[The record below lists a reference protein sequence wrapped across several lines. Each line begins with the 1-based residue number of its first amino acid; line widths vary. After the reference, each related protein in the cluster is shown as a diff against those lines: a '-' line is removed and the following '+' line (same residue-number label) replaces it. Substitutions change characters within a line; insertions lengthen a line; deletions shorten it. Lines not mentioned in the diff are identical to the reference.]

1 MKNKHLSYDDRLII
15 EKGLYEKKS
24 FKHIARDIK
33 KDCTTIAKEVKR
45 NIIQKNESKLGR
57 PFIDCIY
64 RKDCKMKEKGIACTS
79 DNCSNYKY
87 EICPTLLEVPYVCN
101 ACQKRVF
108 CHKRK
113 RFYYTFD
120 AQKKYEK
127 VISDSRKG
135 ITFSEQEINNINYIL
150 IPLIVNQ
157 GQSIHHAVIN
167 NKNKLMISEKEIYN
181 LIDSNILNIKNIDL
195 PRKVRY
201 RARKKKGTSYKV
213 DKQCL
218 NGRRYSDFQ
227 KYLLQNPDTNIV
239 EIDSVIGSVG
249 GKCLLT
255 IHFVNCSFMIAFL
268 RDHNDAQSVID
279 IFNLINN
286 LIGLDAFKKL
296 FDVILTDNGSEFSNP
311 LAIEVD
317 PITDEKRTQVFYCEP
332 GKANQKGAC
341 EVNHELIRRILPQ
354 STSFD
359 NLSQKDINIMM
370 SNINSY
376 KRHKLND
383 KSPFDFFCVMYG
395 KDITRKLGIVEIPPN
410 DINISQSLLCK

>member
-1 MKNKHLSYDDRLII
+1 MKNKHLLYNDRLII

-24 FKHIARDIK
+24 FKQIAREIN
-33 KDCTTIAKEVKR
+33 KDCTTISKEVKR
-45 NIIQKNESKLGR
+45 NIVQKNQSNIGR
-57 PFIDCIY
+57 QFIDCIY
-64 RKDCKMKEKGIACTS
+64 RKDCKIKEKGIACTK

-87 EICPTLLEVPYVCN
+87 EICQTLLESPYVCN
-101 ACQKRVF
+101 VCNKRAF

-113 RFYYTFD
+113 RFYYAFD
-120 AQKKYEK
+120 AQKNYEK
-127 VISDSRKG
+127 IISDSRKG
-135 ITFSEQEINNINYIL
+135 ITFSEQEINNINNIL
-150 IPLIVNQ
+150 MPLIINQ

-201 RARKKKGTSYKV
+201 RARKKKITSYKV
-213 DKQCL
+213 DRKCL
-218 NGRRYSDFQ
+218 NGRRYFDFKNYIEQ
-227 KYLLQNPDTNIV
+227 YPDTNIV

-286 LIGLDAFKKL
+286 MIGLDAFKKL

-317 PITDEKRTQVFYCEP
+317 SITGEKRTQLFYCEP

-341 EVNHELIRRILPQ
+341 EVNHELIRRVLPQ

-359 NLSQKDINIMM
+359 NLSQQDINTMM

-383 KSPFDFFCVMYG
+383 KSPFDLFCMMYD
-395 KDITRKLGIVEIPPN
+395 KDILNKLEIIEISPN
-410 DINISQSLLCK
+410 DINISQNLLYK